1 MNISISKK
9 PFVRINTWDDI
20 YKMSGYTDSLDP
32 KKEKLKRVID
42 KYTLPTTGKCGL
54 SNCGTAHNNGYIV
67 ETDTGKLTN
76 VGHICGKN
84 HFGVIF
90 QTLEKSFNREYR
102 DRQAKEK
109 IASFKSNSSQYLE
122 KVVVI
127 ENMYGKIGHI
137 HKLQQFFTHAS
148 RGCPSFILEMI
159 KLMVKN
165 RNPTIYKTIK
175 LSKEEYETLKTSG
188 VKAPSRYKEIP
199 IGTIDGLA
207 FLYHENNLRMY
218 AEDFKNPLDELLN
231 LNVSSLSSSQLDRW
245 SKRVGEFDRTIN
257 QTHEIMIDSKI
268 FLDRRNIL
276 KFRKLIP
283 DDDTQFIYLVKILKD
298 QFDIK
303 I

>member
-1 MNISISKK
+1 MNTSISKK
-9 PFVRINTWDDI
+9 PFVRITTEDDI
-20 YKMSGYTDSLDP
+20 FKMSGYTDSLDS
-32 KKEKLKRVID
+32 KKEKLKQVINR
-42 KYTLPTTGKCGL
+42 YELPNKVRCGL
-54 SNCGTAHNNGYIV
+54 SNCRTPHNIGCIV

-84 HFGVIF
+84 HFGVSF

-109 IASFKSNSSQYLE
+109 IASFKGNSSQYLE
-122 KVVVI
+122 RVIAI
-127 ENMYGKIGHI
+127 ENTYGKIGHI

-148 RGCPSFILEMI
+148 KGCPSFILEMI

-165 RNPTIYKTIK
+165 RNPTIYKTTK

-207 FLYHENNLRMY
+207 FLYNENNLRVY
-218 AEDFKNPLDELLN
+218 AEGFKNPLDELLN

-245 SKRVGEFDRTIN
+245 SKRIGEFDRTIN

>member
-1 MNISISKK
+1 MLVNEKYHVKINDWQDIFTMN
-9 PFVRINTWDDI
+9 N
-20 YKMSGYTDSLDP
+20 YTDSLDP
-32 KKEKLKRVID
+32 TKEKLKRVIN
-42 KYTLPTTGKCGL
+42 KYTLPTKGKCGL

-84 HFGVIF
+84 HFGVSF
-90 QTLEKSFNREYR
+90 QTLEKNFNREYR

-109 IASFKSNSSQYLE
+109 IASFKSNSNQYLE
-122 KVVVI
+122 KVI
-127 ENMYGKIGHI
+127 ATENTYGKISHI

-148 RGCPSFILEMI
+148 KGCPSSILEMI

-175 LSKEEYETLKTSG
+175 LSKKEYETLKTSG

-207 FLYHENNLRMY
+207 FLYNENNLRVY

-231 LNVSSLSSSQLDRW
+231 LNISSLSSSQLDRW
-245 SKRVGEFDRTIN
+245 SKKIGEFDRTIN

-283 DDDTQFIYLVKILKD
+283 DDDTQFIYLIKILKD

-303 I
+303 N

>member
-1 MNISISKK
+1 MLVNEKYHVKINDWQDIFTMN
-9 PFVRINTWDDI
+9 N
-20 YKMSGYTDSLDP
+20 YTDSLDP
-32 KKEKLKRVID
+32 TKEKLKRVIN
-42 KYTLPTTGKCGL
+42 KYTLPTKGKCGL

-84 HFGVIF
+84 HFGVSF
-90 QTLEKSFNREYR
+90 QTLEKNFNREYR

-109 IASFKSNSSQYLE
+109 ITSFKSNSSQYLE
-122 KVVVI
+122 KVIAI
-127 ENMYGKIGHI
+127 ENTYGKINHI

-148 RGCPSFILEMI
+148 KGCPSSILEMI

-175 LSKEEYETLKTSG
+175 LSKKEYETLKTSG

-207 FLYHENNLRMY
+207 FLYNENNLRVY

-231 LNVSSLSSSQLDRW
+231 LNISFLSSSQLDRW
-245 SKRVGEFDRTIN
+245 SKKIGKFDRTIN

-283 DDDTQFIYLVKILKD
+283 DDDTQFIYLIKILKN

-303 I
+303 N